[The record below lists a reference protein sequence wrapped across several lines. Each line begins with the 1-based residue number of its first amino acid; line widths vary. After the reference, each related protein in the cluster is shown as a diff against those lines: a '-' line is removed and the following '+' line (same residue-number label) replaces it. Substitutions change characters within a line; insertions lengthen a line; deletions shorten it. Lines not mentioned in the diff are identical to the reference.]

1 MARTEILD
9 AVLGHVIR
17 DVHHHRTCDAA
28 NVMAVNKVVTTSTR
42 HETTTLQIPD
52 KAALVRPS
60 ALSTM
65 VSGVA
70 GDTLLREAR
79 RQCLHS

>member
-1 MARTEILD
+1 MM
-9 AVLGHVIR
+9 R
-17 DVHHHRTCDAA
+17 DVHHSRTCDAA
-28 NVMAVNKVVTTSTR
+28 NMMAVNKVVTTSSR
-42 HETTTLQIPD
+42 LETTTLQNPD

-65 VSGVA
+65 VSGMA
-70 GDTLLREAR
+70 GDTLLWETR